1 MKTSAIIQARMG
13 STRLPGKVMKK
24 ILGYPLIELIVK
36 RLKKSKLLDEV
47 IVATSN
53 NKENYPLINFL
64 QKKKIKYCCG
74 SENDVLARYYST
86 ATKNKINT
94 IVRITGDCP
103 LVDPKI
109 VDEFVSKF
117 KKTNVDYLSNC
128 NPWTYPDGLDVEV
141 FSYKILKRAHQKAKK
156 KHRQNGGV
164 LISFLRDNK
173 KFKILNIKNPIKNS
187 LKLRLTVD
195 EEVDFKLISNIYN
208 HFKPN
213 IFFDHKK
220 IVSYAKKIN
229 QFSF

>member
-1 MKTSAIIQARMG
+1 MKISAIIQARMG

-64 QKKKIKYCCG
+64 KRKKIKYCCG

-103 LVDPKI
+103 LVDAKI
-109 VDEFVSKF
+109 VDEFLSKF

-156 KHRQNGGV
+156 K
-164 LISFLRDNK
+164 
-173 KFKILNIKNPIKNS
+173 
-187 LKLRLTVD
+187 T
-195 EEVDFKLISNIYN
+195 
-208 HFKPN
+208 
-213 IFFDHKK
+213 
-220 IVSYAKKIN
+220 
-229 QFSF
+229 